1 MRVSASPHFG
11 SISPWQV
18 KPPKSIAHM
27 FHITLGKASKNL
39 FPPEWL
45 TLMTDTFWFH
55 ICWNVES
62 VTWPLWYW
70 MIYRVLTPVENVS
83 GGGMKR
89 PVQQVDSVNHI
100 TFKDTTT
107 YLPALKF
114 PVLLHLQPLLGH
126 CHLTTSCSLNHE
138 RASRAACQCSV
149 FTSLLRM
156 PSGGNKMCIIV
167 QIVLAPVRW
176 GLWQIQ
182 TLKES
187 KNKALPSLHR
197 RHCQSALHYKIRL
210 AWGHCLVW
218 CNYIIKLSLL
228 LWHNGR

>member
-11 SISPWQV
+11 SISSWQV

-83 GGGMKR
+83 GGGTKR

-100 TFKDTTT
+100 PFKDTT

-126 CHLTTSCSLNHE
+126 CHLTTSCSWNHE
-138 RASRAACQCSV
+138 RAGRATCQCSV

-156 PSGGNKMCIIV
+156 PSGGNKMCILM
-167 QIVLAPVRW
+167 QIVPAPVRR

-182 TLKES
+182 TWKES

-197 RHCQSALHYKIRL
+197 GHCQSALHYKIRL
-210 AWGHCLVW
+210 AGVTV
-218 CNYIIKLSLL
+218 
-228 LWHNGR
+228 